1 MTDDTPAQYSKFG
14 KILLDGDGGLSALCE
29 DLRRHC
35 SQMAELQTQLK
46 IDLAEIDRAYASFNR
61 AVESE
66 SDQFVKRTELAG
78 RIADAALASGNHA
91 LAAKATDMMVAL
103 IQDRPRP
110 IQSTMTFVAMRQ
122 RYRDERPT
130 EE

>member
-1 MTDDTPAQYSKFG
+1 
-14 KILLDGDGGLSALCE
+14 
-29 DLRRHC
+29 
-35 SQMAELQTQLK
+35 MAELQTQLK